1 MASRS
6 GSLKM
11 GGEGK
16 QAELFCKKARKKLYP
31 LVVEAP
37 GNEVFGFLLF
47 TKRRLACFSRR

>member
-16 QAELFCKKARKKLYP
+16 QAALFCKKARKKLHP
-31 LVVEAP
+31 LAVKAP